1 MKTTVEMS
9 KKTFYL
15 IVGLCAVIIMMN
27 SIESFIK
34 AKDTGLFEA
43 WLQNPNL
50 NIDKSQTINEMYS
63 IYLTSCLSVFFIRI
77 ITPIAL
83 SLNSYF
89 SLVKTG
95 VNKLFVAIWM
105 VLTIGLF
112 FFTTLGET
120 YFSIFFII
128 SITMC
133 TNLFMERYKQTKDYT
148 YYTKNAASIKGE
160 EKFEKVQ

>member
-1 MKTTVEMS
+1 MKATVEMS

-50 NIDKSQTINEMYS
+50 NIDRSQTTNEMYS
-63 IYLTSCLSVFFIRI
+63 IYLTSCLSVFLIRI

-105 VLTIGLF
+105 VLTI
-112 FFTTLGET
+112 
-120 YFSIFFII
+120 
-128 SITMC
+128 
-133 TNLFMERYKQTKDYT
+133 
-148 YYTKNAASIKGE
+148 
-160 EKFEKVQ
+160 

>member
-105 VLTIGLF
+105 VLT
-112 FFTTLGET
+112 
-120 YFSIFFII
+120 SI
-128 SITMC
+128 
-133 TNLFMERYKQTKDYT
+133 
-148 YYTKNAASIKGE
+148 
-160 EKFEKVQ
+160 

>member
-1 MKTTVEMS
+1 
-9 KKTFYL
+9 
-15 IVGLCAVIIMMN
+15 
-27 SIESFIK
+27 
-34 AKDTGLFEA
+34 
-43 WLQNPNL
+43 
-50 NIDKSQTINEMYS
+50 MYS
-63 IYLTSCLSVFFIRI
+63 IYLTSCLSVFLIRI

-128 SITMC
+128 SAIC
-133 TNLFMERYKQTKDYT
+133 HIGLLCVLIYLWKDINKQKIIHTTQKT
-148 YYTKNAASIKGE
+148 QQA
-160 EKFEKVQ
+160 

>member
-1 MKTTVEMS
+1 MKATVEMS

-50 NIDKSQTINEMYS
+50 NIDRSQTTNEMYS
-63 IYLTSCLSVFFIRI
+63 IYLTSCLSVFLIRI

-128 SITMC
+128 SAIC
-133 TNLFMERYKQTKDYT
+133 HIGLLCVLIYLWKDINKRKIIHT
-148 YYTKNAASIKGE
+148 TQKTQQA
-160 EKFEKVQ
+160 